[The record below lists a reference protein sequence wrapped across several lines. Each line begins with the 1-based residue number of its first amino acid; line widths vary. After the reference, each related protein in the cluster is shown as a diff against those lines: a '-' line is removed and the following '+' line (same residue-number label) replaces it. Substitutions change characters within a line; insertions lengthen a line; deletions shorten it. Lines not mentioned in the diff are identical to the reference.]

1 MKKHK
6 GTSYT
11 LIGILLGIAVGLVLD
26 SFIFQSGGIIML
38 ISSFAGAC
46 IGAVFFEIQ
55 FLKEHLGKKHKDN
68 TP

>member
-11 LIGILLGIAVGLVLD
+11 LIGILSGIVVGLVLD
-26 SFIFQSGGIIML
+26 SLFFQSGGIIML
-38 ISSFAGAC
+38 VSTFVGAC

-55 FLKEHLGKKHKDN
+55 FLKKHLGNKK
-68 TP
+68 